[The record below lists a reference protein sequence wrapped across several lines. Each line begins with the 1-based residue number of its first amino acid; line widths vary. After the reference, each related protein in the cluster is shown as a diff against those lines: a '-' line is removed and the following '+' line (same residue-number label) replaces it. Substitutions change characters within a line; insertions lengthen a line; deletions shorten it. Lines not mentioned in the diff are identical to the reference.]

1 MVDFR
6 RWFIA
11 LAVPALMVGVASGQ
25 VGISGGSQAGPLAC
39 SARAASNPQ
48 LRQEGFTEL
57 LGDILILCT
66 GGPTY
71 QAGTVIPTTNITV
84 YVTSVLS
91 VTSRLFNPIGG
102 LFGGLSEALLL
113 IDEPGSGLPTGATGS
128 YGPNAPQVLCSDPVG
143 CPSYAE
149 LDVSGSYTVA
159 SSNQSGVG
167 PNAANVYQG
176 WISWATRSAGRPPS
190 RLPVPSAVRPAYPT
204 GSLASLAVRVT
215 AWRGRALMIPFS
227 P

>member
-39 SARAASNPQ
+39 SANAASTPQ

-57 LGDILILCT
+57 LGDILISCT

-71 QAGTVIPTTNITV
+71 LAGTGVPTANITV

-91 VTSRLFNPIGG
+91 VTSRLFNPTGG

-128 YGPNAPQVLCSDPVG
+128 YGPNPRTEEQKS
-143 CPSYAE
+143 E
-149 LDVSGSYTVA
+149 
-159 SSNQSGVG
+159 
-167 PNAANVYQG
+167 
-176 WISWATRSAGRPPS
+176 
-190 RLPVPSAVRPAYPT
+190 
-204 GSLASLAVRVT
+204 
-215 AWRGRALMIPFS
+215 
-227 P
+227 